1 MAKTNFY
8 AVYGFNAV
16 GVVVGWSKVQKV
28 QKYIHGFNN
37 KKFTTFQ
44 VAERYAIEN
53 ARNRIPDMYKIP
65 DKLKC
70 GNVLFLK
77 DLEINEEAE

>member
-16 GVVVGWSKVQKV
+16 DVVVGWSKVQKV

-44 VAERYAIEN
+44 VAERYAINN
-53 ARNRIPDMYKIP
+53 ARHRIPEMYKIP
-65 DKLKC
+65 TNLKC
-70 GNVLFLK
+70 GTVLFLK
-77 DLEINEEAE
+77 NLEINEEAE